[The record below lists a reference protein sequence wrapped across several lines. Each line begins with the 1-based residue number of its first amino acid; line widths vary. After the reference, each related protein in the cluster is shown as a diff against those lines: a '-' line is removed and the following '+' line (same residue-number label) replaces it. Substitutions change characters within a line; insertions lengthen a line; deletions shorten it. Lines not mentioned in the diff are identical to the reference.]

1 MRITPDTSVLVSA
14 FIAKHGRSAD
24 LLELA
29 LTVQLIRL
37 VLSDSI
43 LREFSDVLMRAE
55 VRSRF
60 AYTYK
65 DVKRIVNALR
75 ESAEV
80 ILPKST
86 FKVVK
91 DDPKDNVILN
101 TAHDGHADYIV
112 SSDMHLLKMGS
123 FKGIKIVNPRR
134 MMDIIYSEFPNFV
147 FRL

>member
-1 MRITPDTSVLVSA
+1 MRITPDTNVLVSA

-112 SSDMHLLKMGS
+112 SGDMHLLKLGS
-123 FKGIKIVNPRR
+123 FKGIKIVNPKR
-134 MMDIIYSEFPNFV
+134 MIDIIYSEFPNFV

>member
-1 MRITPDTSVLVSA
+1 MRITPDTNVLVSA

-112 SSDMHLLKMGS
+112 SGDMHLLKLGS
-123 FKGIKIVNPRR
+123 FKGIKIVNPKR